1 MKNEKLNERVIN
13 YNPLKLSKQ
22 EFVKYI
28 EKFHK
33 AKNYIDK
40 LEVI

>member
-1 MKNEKLNERVIN
+1 
-13 YNPLKLSKQ
+13 LSKQ

-28 EKFHK
+28 EKFNK